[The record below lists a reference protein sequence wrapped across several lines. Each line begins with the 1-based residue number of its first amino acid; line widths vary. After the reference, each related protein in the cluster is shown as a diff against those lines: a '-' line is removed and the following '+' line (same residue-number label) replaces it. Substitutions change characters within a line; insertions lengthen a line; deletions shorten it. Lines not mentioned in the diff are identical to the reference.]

1 MKLPFST
8 EDHLIISLFIHIIL
22 FPHLVFLD
30 LDTFFLYSLFI
41 YFPRKEQRPG
51 KQYNIKRKCNT
62 YLNGCYWRYTPYCF
76 SNIGWFRK
84 SIHTRACGW
93 LFLYSK
99 NLVVVFYF
107 LYAAILHFKFF
118 IFYVWILETTIV
130 PNIKLMSLLD
140 NSWNLEKRSTLK
152 NNQLS

>member
-51 KQYNIKRKCNT
+51 KQYNIKGKCNT

-84 SIHTRACGW
+84 SIHTRAQKTW
-93 LFLYSK
+93 LWSSISFTL
-99 NLVVVFYF
+99 LFY
-107 LYAAILHFKFF
+107 ILNFSYLMYNFAVLNWNHWKFF
-118 IFYVWILETTIV
+118 ELIPAIFRNYF
-130 PNIKLMSLLD
+130 
-140 NSWNLEKRSTLK
+140 
-152 NNQLS
+152 

>member
-1 MKLPFST
+1 MKLPFRSKG
-8 EDHLIISLFIHIIL
+8 HLIISLFIHIIL

-76 SNIGWFRK
+76 SNIGWLWK
-84 SIHTRACGW
+84 SIRTQTQKHAVVY
-93 LFLYSK
+93 FLYSK
-99 NLVVVFYF
+99 ELGWDVPFPLLKFPSIQLLLAWSFNYF
-107 LYAAILHFKFF
+107 
-118 IFYVWILETTIV
+118 ETH
-130 PNIKLMSLLD
+130 KLM
-140 NSWNLEKRSTLK
+140 
-152 NNQLS
+152 